1 MSASGGRAAAG
12 VIDDF
17 LRRHPQG
24 ELLVGTGY
32 GSAFG
37 LGWLHQRTRR
47 RPVRLLIGDLRTG
60 FDRWSDDDR
69 KDALAFLAREDVSVR
84 GCHSPDGM
92 LHSKVWVALDPAGT
106 GQPSGVLVGS
116 ANLTRTGLFKNDE
129 TVARAAPEEHSRIR
143 DDLAQSFQRSW
154 DAKGELMI
162 RLGQNASDIGPLPRP
177 ARGLR
182 PALNSG
188 CRAAAIK
195 LAVLAAA
202 GLLLLFALFVV
213 LPWLAGLVVDGSSRI
228 FDTSQDGAEAAGT
241 TISETIPPPAQ
252 SGETEVVAAPVVS
265 QAEEGETA
273 AVTAPVLSQPEE
285 GEVAVVTAP
294 VVSQPERDEVADV
307 TQPVVGE
314 AKAADQ
320 PTPSATTPA
329 VQLPEQ
335 TCPYALPD
343 GSDACETLE
352 GFGGIEAVPCDS
364 LPLDARPLRLVGEE
378 NPAGYVAAH
387 DAPELV
393 CTWIG
398 GGTYVAGETI
408 HAGDLRAMNAT
419 VWGTGACQFE
429 VFDESGAMVASRADY
444 EYAGWISYALLRLNP
459 GTTIRTDGC
468 GWVPAEYAGLARATD
483 GVIKAAN
490 HTGRSYPLIVGVDVP
505 PGNVRIECDFWAWPN
520 AEPDEH
526 GSWAD
531 ALPRAVDDRRV
542 PGPYRAESGII
553 WPKC

>member
-92 LHSKVWVALDPAGT
+92 LHSKVWVALDPGGT
-106 GQPSGVLVGS
+106 GHPSGVLVGS
-116 ANLTRTGLFKNDE
+116 ANLTKTGLFKNDE
-129 TVARAAPEEHSRIR
+129 TVARAAPDERSRIQE
-143 DDLAQSFQRSW
+143 DLAQSFRRSW
-154 DAKGELMI
+154 DAKGELLI
-162 RLGQNASDIGPLPRP
+162 RLGQNATEIGPLPRP
-177 ARGLR
+177 ARGFR

-188 CRAAAIK
+188 YRTAAIK
-195 LAVLAAA
+195 LAALAAA

-228 FDTSQDGAEAAGT
+228 FDTSQDESDAAGST
-241 TISETIPPPAQ
+241 VAETIPPSAQ
-252 SGETEVVAAPVVS
+252 SGEAA
-265 QAEEGETA
+265 Q
-273 AVTAPVLSQPEE
+273 VTAPVMSQEE
-285 GEVAVVTAP
+285 AGDVAVVSDA
-294 VVSQPERDEVADV
+294 EVA
-307 TQPVVGE
+307 
-314 AKAADQ
+314 AQ
-320 PTPSATTPA
+320 PTPSVTTPA
-329 VQLPEQ
+329 PQLPGP

-343 GSDACETLE
+343 GSDACELLE
-352 GFGGIEAVPCDS
+352 SIGGIDSAPCDS
-364 LPLDARPLRLVGEE
+364 LPPSARPLRLVGEE
-378 NPAGYVAAH
+378 NPAGYMPAN

-393 CTWIG
+393 CTWIV

-408 HAGDLRAMNAT
+408 HAGDLRAMDAT
-419 VWGTGACQFE
+419 VWGQGACQFE
-429 VFDESGAMVASRADY
+429 VFDESGAVVASRADY
-444 EYAGWISYALLRLNP
+444 ENAGWISYALLRLNP

-468 GWVPAEYAGLARATD
+468 GWVPAELAGLARAAD

-531 ALPRAVDDRRV
+531 ARPRAVDDRRA